1 MMCSRCQKRPAVVF
15 VSQSGDPNKAE
26 GYCITCAKELGIKP
40 VNDLMERM
48 GISEE
53 MMESMESEMANLMDL
68 SGLEPTDLQAM
79 GNAVQNGDED
89 DDDDS
94 FTPGGAA
101 TFPFLQNIFPGNNQQ
116 NQQQTEKSAARGK
129 GKHRKKRKNL
139 DAYCYNLTAKAA
151 RGEIDNIVGRDK
163 EIARVIQI
171 LSRRTKNNPCLIG
184 EPGVGKTAIAEG
196 LAIRIAKGEV
206 PARLKKKEIH
216 LLDLTALVAGTQ
228 FRGQFEARIKGLLDE
243 VKEDGNIILFID
255 EVHNLVGTGD
265 AEGSMNAANIMKPA
279 LSRGEI
285 QVVGATTFTEY
296 RKYIEKDSALERRFQ
311 PVTIVEP
318 SIEES
323 YDVLLGIKS
332 YYENFH
338 RVRLNDKLLHRAVV
352 LAERDITD
360 RFLPDKAIDLM
371 DEIPLSR

>member
-1 MMCSRCQKRPAVVF
+1 MMMCSRCQKRPAVVF

-184 EPGVGKTAIAEG
+184 EPGVGKTAIA
-196 LAIRIAKGEV
+196 
-206 PARLKKKEIH
+206 
-216 LLDLTALVAGTQ
+216 
-228 FRGQFEARIKGLLDE
+228 
-243 VKEDGNIILFID
+243 
-255 EVHNLVGTGD
+255 
-265 AEGSMNAANIMKPA
+265 
-279 LSRGEI
+279 
-285 QVVGATTFTEY
+285 
-296 RKYIEKDSALERRFQ
+296 
-311 PVTIVEP
+311 
-318 SIEES
+318 
-323 YDVLLGIKS
+323 
-332 YYENFH
+332 
-338 RVRLNDKLLHRAVV
+338 
-352 LAERDITD
+352 
-360 RFLPDKAIDLM
+360 
-371 DEIPLSR
+371 